1 MCVFVRLLII
11 NCHSVVTGVWSLP
24 ATGSHPN
31 AWLPVLSPPYSSGHR
46 PPSLATP
53 SPKRTLS
60 LPPHP
65 PPPPLPPK
73 CVFLS
78 PLHISTHP
86 ANPIFHLLTSNTP
99 VSPPPFFS
107 LFFLTLLSSWS
118 DSPPLFSPQFPSP
131 SSPHRALCLPPT
143 PPRWRRPPRKRR
155 SRSHAR
161 IRNRIRGGAGAGSL
175 TGCSSPYAR
184 RWGRPSP
191 SSSSEP

>member
-1 MCVFVRLLII
+1 MYGAYLPLGPILTHGYLF
-11 NCHSVVTGVWSLP
+11 CHPLTALDT
-24 ATGSHPN
+24 A
-31 AWLPVLSPPYSSGHR
+31 
-46 PPSLATP
+46 
-53 SPKRTLS
+53 
-60 LPPHP
+60 PPHLL
-65 PPPPLPPK
+65 PPPLKELSLYLLTLLLLLFHLNVFFSLLFTFPPILLTPY
-73 CVFLS
+73 FIFS
-78 PLHISTHP
+78 PLTHLC
-86 ANPIFHLLTSNTP
+86 H
-99 VSPPPFFS
+99 PPPFFS

>member
-1 MCVFVRLLII
+1 MFVCLLII

-99 VSPPPFFS
+99 VSPPPPS
-107 LFFLTLLSSWS
+107 FL
-118 DSPPLFSPQFPSP
+118 
-131 SSPHRALCLPPT
+131 
-143 PPRWRRPPRKRR
+143 
-155 SRSHAR
+155 
-161 IRNRIRGGAGAGSL
+161 
-175 TGCSSPYAR
+175 
-184 RWGRPSP
+184 
-191 SSSSEP
+191 SSSSRSFPPEVTLLPCSPPNSPLPPPPTGPCASRRPLQGEGGHLGKEEAGVTQG

>member
-1 MCVFVRLLII
+1 MFVCLLII

-60 LPPHP
+60 LTPHP
-65 PPPPLPPK
+65 PPPPLRPK

-99 VSPPPFFS
+99 VSPPLLFS
-107 LFFLTLLSSWS
+107 LLPHAPFLLKWLSS
-118 DSPPLFSPQFPSP
+118 PV
-131 SSPHRALCLPPT
+131 LPPIPLSLL
-143 PPRWRRPPRKRR
+143 PPQGPVPPADPSKVKAATSEKKKQESRKDKK
-155 SRSHAR
+155 
-161 IRNRIRGGAGAGSL
+161 
-175 TGCSSPYAR
+175 
-184 RWGRPSP
+184 
-191 SSSSEP
+191 